1 MEKLILCRIFLV
13 DFLEGL
19 LGVEEGVVGEEVYR
33 FGVAELQFFLD
44 YHDELEDG
52 EGLEDEDSRLGAGT
66 CCCRIILA
74 CSASLGSA
82 GLGSCQGGTCG
93 SSPPTFSGPLA
104 SDIYNSRRIFTQAD
118 KTNAAKSHRR
128 RWEQVSLGSG

>member
-66 CCCRIILA
+66 CCCRII
-74 CSASLGSA
+74 
-82 GLGSCQGGTCG
+82 
-93 SSPPTFSGPLA
+93 
-104 SDIYNSRRIFTQAD
+104 
-118 KTNAAKSHRR
+118 
-128 RWEQVSLGSG
+128 